1 MAVGLRM
8 RRSIL
13 TTPLSIS
20 FDQDR
25 DKGHDD
31 LLDVSVF
38 HKDGKAQGVLLQL
51 ADVVLCY
58 GVHGVS
64 SGLFMKISSFWVSS
78 RFSMMDSLSSF
89 LKKRMSLK

>member
-1 MAVGLRM
+1 MAVGLNM

-13 TTPLSIS
+13 TTSLLLS
-20 FDQDR
+20 FVEDGH
-25 DKGHDD
+25 KGHDD
-31 LLDVSVF
+31 LLDVSVV
-38 HKDGKAQGVLLQL
+38 HQDGKAQGVLLQF

-58 GVHGVS
+58 SFHVVS

-89 LKKRMSLK
+89 LKNRMSRK